1 MASSGE
7 LRSMLGPA
15 IFNSIPSNAQVVLE
29 QAWTSQTDTLRTQLE
44 KVRVDSEQKVAELT
58 AANTELTSKL
68 AVYSEETER
77 GQNSLQT
84 YREQASVR
92 FIFIPNEML
101 MPICID
107 QYRAFRQTPSD
118 LRVKINLDSFL
129 LAALK

>member
-1 MASSGE
+1 
-7 LRSMLGPA
+7 MLGPA
-15 IFNSIPSNAQVVLE
+15 IFNSIPSNAQVVLD

-84 YREQASVR
+84 YRDQASVR
-92 FIFIPNEML
+92 VIPNGML
-101 MPICID
+101 MPAM
-107 QYRAFRQTPSD
+107 Q
-118 LRVKINLDSFL
+118 
-129 LAALK
+129 